1 MPGTAASL
9 FEQELTRRGVT
20 FSFDRE
26 TGRYKVQH
34 EGLELFVSLD
44 NLARNYERDRDSAH
58 ITGFVDA
65 VLASPAD
72 RPSWEEAR
80 PSILFCLEPSDYQQ
94 PPEIRSAISGR
105 VDRVPVYYDEQE
117 GTISWIAPAQIADWG
132 VTPEEVEAAALG
144 NLAAV
149 LKDATI
155 EHSDIDGVALGFI
168 RTTLPFKSALILAPN
183 LKEIVAPVLGWPL
196 LAVIPDRDFLFLW
209 AAKHD
214 GFANRVGGTVVK
226 EFSAAPYPLT
236 TEVFEIGDEGIAA
249 IGAFPVEKG

>member
-9 FEQELTRRGVT
+9 FEQELTRRGVP
-20 FSFDRE
+20 FSFDQE

-44 NLARNYERDRDSAH
+44 NVTRNYERDHDSAH

-65 VLASPAD
+65 VLAAPAD
-72 RPSWEEAR
+72 CPSWEDAK

-94 PPEIRSAISGR
+94 PPEIRTAVSGH
-105 VDRVPVYYDEQE
+105 VDRVPVYYNEQE
-117 GTISWIAPAQIADWG
+117 GTISWITPAQIGDWG
-132 VTPEEVEAAALG
+132 VTRDETEATALG

-149 LKDATI
+149 LKDAAI
-155 EHSDIDGVALGFI
+155 EHSDIDGVTLGFI
-168 RTTLPFKSALILAPN
+168 RTALPFKSALILAPN
-183 LKEIVAPVLGWPL
+183 LKEIAAPLLGWPL
-196 LAVIPDRDFLFLW
+196 LAVIPDRDFVFLW

-214 GFANRVGGTVVK
+214 GFVNRVGSMVVK
-226 EFSAAPYPLT
+226 EFSAAAYPLT

-249 IGAFPVEKG
+249 IGAFPVETG